1 MQRNLTNETKKVSI
15 EQEIKITKEAILDEV
30 KWYRDL
36 NDTNDVKN
44 AFVVF
49 RSMEG
54 KERLIQAYTQS
65 RVSLCCTA
73 CCCCCVDKKTYKR
86 KLFHGK
92 WLKVE
97 QAVEP
102 SLIIWENLG
111 FTAQAR
117 CCRITFATII
127 SLLLLFATTLLILY
141 VKI

>member
-1 MQRNLTNETKKVSI
+1 MRTMQRNLTNETKKVSI

-111 FTAQAR
+111 FTA
-117 CCRITFATII
+117 
-127 SLLLLFATTLLILY
+127 
-141 VKI
+141 